1 MIEFIVDINDW
12 LDYVIRTSI
21 NILHS
26 REMKFNYI
34 FYRHLITSIIAV
46 SVLSPHSLTSSSTA
60 IVSVMDAL
68 CCHTT
73 DANRCHHHQSTKL
86 HHHFHFQLLLRSFCL

>member
-12 LDYVIRTSI
+12 LDYVNRTSI

-46 SVLSPHSLTSSSTA
+46 SVT
-60 IVSVMDAL
+60 
-68 CCHTT
+68 
-73 DANRCHHHQSTKL
+73 
-86 HHHFHFQLLLRSFCL
+86 